1 MKLGAKNYT
10 TYSRALSWE
19 DTRAPE
25 AGVRVEFAPP
35 PICFNV
41 AVQQPG
47 SSNPSSLFRR
57 RSEGVMRIC
66 RASLI
71 FNSLVHLAWSRMVV
85 SSHLMACWVFQECS
99 ATADASV
106 SAFLCASL
114 CSFSLVSSL
123 RMVSP
128 M

>member
-1 MKLGAKNYT
+1 ME
-10 TYSRALSWE
+10 S
-19 DTRAPE
+19 
-25 AGVRVEFAPP
+25 APP
-35 PICFNV
+35 PICFIV

-47 SSNPSSLFRR
+47 SSNPSSLLKRW
-57 RSEGVMRIC
+57 SEGVMRIC

-71 FNSLVHLAWSRMVV
+71 FSSLVLLAWSMMVV
-85 SSHLMACWVFQECS
+85 SPHLMTCWVFQECS
-99 ATADASV
+99 ATADVSV

-123 RMVSP
+123 RVVSP